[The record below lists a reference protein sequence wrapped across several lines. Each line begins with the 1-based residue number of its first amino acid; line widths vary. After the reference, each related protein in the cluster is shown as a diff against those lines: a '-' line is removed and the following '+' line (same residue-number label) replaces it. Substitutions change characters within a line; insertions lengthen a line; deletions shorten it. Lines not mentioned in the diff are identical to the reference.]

1 MKIISRLFK
10 HWFTTKSAI
19 KRAFPPESL
28 KAIESAVTEGE
39 RRHRAEVRLIIEH
52 CLPTVSVLARLR
64 PRQRAIELF
73 GRYRIWDTE
82 ENCGVLVYIN
92 MADRAVEIVPDR
104 AVMRL
109 ITREEWRGTCETI
122 TVGFAR
128 GEFCDSLIAAM
139 KQLNALLEKHYPASG
154 THLNQLPNQAIV
166 L

>member
-10 HWFTTKSAI
+10 HWFTTRSAI
-19 KRAFPPESL
+19 MRAFPPESL

-52 CLPTVSVLARLR
+52 CLPTVAVLARLR
-64 PRQRAIELF
+64 PRQRAMTLF
-73 GRYRIWDTE
+73 SQFRVWDTE

-104 AVMRL
+104 AVTRL
-109 ITREEWRGTCETI
+109 ITRDEWRAACNTI
-122 TVGFAR
+122 TTGFAQE
-128 GEFCDSLIAAM
+128 EFRDSLVAAM
-139 KQLNALLEKHYPASG
+139 KQLNDLLEKHFPANG
-154 THLNQLPNQAIV
+154 AHPNQLPNQPIV